1 MKNKDSMEVIYNVKY
16 RFKNNEENKNNEEL
30 KYLFNQKLLNMV
42 LKLENNKLELKKVW
56 LWGII

>member
-42 LKLENNKLELKKVW
+42 LKLENNKLELKKV
-56 LWGII
+56 